1 MNRVRIKV
9 VGKVQGVC
17 FRRCTL
23 EKANELGLTG
33 YVGNRDDG
41 SVEILAQG
49 GDSAVAQLIEW
60 CHRGSPAAEVTQVL
74 VDEDQDN
81 DIYLDFSIIAL

>member
-1 MNRVRIKV
+1 MKRVRIKV
-9 VGKVQGVC
+9 IGKVQGVC
-17 FRRCTL
+17 FRRYTL
-23 EKANELGLTG
+23 EKANELRLTG

-41 SVEILAQG
+41 SVEILVQG
-49 GDSAVAQLIEW
+49 GDGAVAQLIDW
-60 CHRGSPAAEVTQVL
+60 CHHGAPAAEVEQVL